1 MNVPNMER
9 RHFQFVA
16 DILANLDRDE
26 FTHNQQIQL
35 ANLFA
40 DNFQTSNVN
49 FDRDR
54 FLKACDVLHGTIIKH
69 A

>member
-35 ANLFA
+35 ADLFA
-40 DNFQTSNVN
+40 DNLQRSNVN
-49 FDRDR
+49 FGRTVQYPVTPLEYDR
-54 FLKACDVLHGTIIKH
+54 
-69 A
+69 